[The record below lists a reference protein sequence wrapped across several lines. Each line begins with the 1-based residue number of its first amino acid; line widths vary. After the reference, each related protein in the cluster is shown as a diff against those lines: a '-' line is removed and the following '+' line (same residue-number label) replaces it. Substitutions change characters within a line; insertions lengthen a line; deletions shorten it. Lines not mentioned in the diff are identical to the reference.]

1 MSVRYKRNFIVAS
14 LLHVAIIG
22 SVLMWENFIGGISR
36 PAAASVCL
44 YTPADL
50 LGEMPKGDG
59 YGRGNYK
66 PPQPP
71 GAPSEMLAAP
81 SENILTPAETMA
93 PKPAP
98 NEIGIPKQNARAK
111 TPARPAKTPAPTKP
125 AAPTQAAA
133 TTKPVPPGR
142 LAKNATPAAT
152 AGAASAE
159 EIRNRFAKALQAAE
173 NGTPYGDGRKAGGGN
188 ATGGRIGSAAGAEDG
203 VVGGV
208 GQGSANWRYF
218 QHVHD
223 VMYEAWEQPA
233 SALDRNL
240 VATVQLRVARDG
252 TITGVLLQV
261 PSGNKTM
268 DESVLAAARKVQRLD
283 PPPLDLVRG
292 DSASITVDFQVK
304 G

>member
-14 LLHVAIIG
+14 LLHIAIIG
-22 SVLMWENFIGGISR
+22 SVLVWDGFIGGGSR
-36 PAAASVCL
+36 PAMASVSL

-66 PPQPP
+66 PPEPA
-71 GAPSEMLAAP
+71 GGGGGETFTAP
-81 SENILTPAETMA
+81 SENMLTPSETIA

-98 NEIGIPKQNARAK
+98 NEIGLPKENTRAK
-111 TPARPAKTPAPTKP
+111 KPVRPTKP
-125 AAPTQAAA
+125 PAQSKPAA
-133 TTKPVPPGR
+133 TTKPATTGR
-142 LAKNATPAAT
+142 AQKAALTPAAKRS
-152 AGAASAE
+152 GASAE

-173 NGTPYGDGRKAGGGN
+173 DGTPYGDGRKAGGGN
-188 ATGGRIGSAAGAEDG
+188 ATSGRIGSPTGAEDG

-223 VMYEAWEQPA
+223 VMYEAWEQPG

-252 TITGVLLQV
+252 TITGVSLQI

-292 DSASITVDFQVK
+292 DTASITVDFQVR

>member
-22 SVLMWENFIGGISR
+22 GVLVSENFIGGIGR
-36 PAAASVCL
+36 PAMASVSL

-66 PPQPP
+66 PPEPAAGG
-71 GAPSEMLAAP
+71 GAEFAAP
-81 SENILTPAETMA
+81 SENILTPSETIA

-98 NEIGIPKQNARAK
+98 HEIAIPKK
-111 TPARPAKTPAPTKP
+111 TTAPKKPATQTKPVTQTKPATPTKP
-125 AAPTQAAA
+125 TPTGRAAKGAP
-133 TTKPVPPGR
+133 
-142 LAKNATPAAT
+142 AT
-152 AGAASAE
+152 AKATGASAE
-159 EIRNRFAKALQAAE
+159 EIRNRFAKALQTAE
-173 NGTPYGDGRKAGGGN
+173 DGTPYGDGRKAGGGN
-188 ATGGRIGSAAGAEDG
+188 ATSGRIGSPTGAEDG

-223 VMYEAWEQPA
+223 VMYEAWEQPGA
-233 SALDRNL
+233 ALDRNL
-240 VATVQLRVARDG
+240 IATAQLRVARDG
-252 TITGVLLQV
+252 TITGVSLQA
-261 PSGNKTM
+261 PSGNKIM
-268 DESVLAAARKVQRLD
+268 DESVLAATRKVQRLE

-292 DSASITVDFQVK
+292 DTAIITVDFQVK

>member
-1 MSVRYKRNFIVAS
+1 MSVRYKRNFIVATV
-14 LLHVAIIG
+14 LHVAIIG
-22 SVLMWENFIGGISR
+22 SVLVWEGFIGGGSR
-36 PAAASVCL
+36 PAMASVSL

-66 PPQPP
+66 PPEPA
-71 GAPSEMLAAP
+71 GGGGETFAAP
-81 SENILTPAETMA
+81 SENILTPSETIA
-93 PKPAP
+93 PKPSP
-98 NEIGIPKQNARAK
+98 HEIALPKESARARK
-111 TPARPAKTPAPTKP
+111 PVPPTKALSQSKP
-125 AAPTQAAA
+125 AA
-133 TTKPVPPGR
+133 TTKPATTGR
-142 LAKNATPAAT
+142 AQKGAAT
-152 AGAASAE
+152 TAAKGSGPSAE

-173 NGTPYGDGRKAGGGN
+173 DGTPYGDGRKAGGGN
-188 ATGGRIGSAAGAEDG
+188 ATSGRIGSPTGAPDG
-203 VVGGV
+203 EVGGV

-223 VMYEAWEQPA
+223 VMYEAWEQPG

-252 TITGVLLQV
+252 TITGVSLQI

-292 DSASITVDFQVK
+292 DTASITVDFQVK